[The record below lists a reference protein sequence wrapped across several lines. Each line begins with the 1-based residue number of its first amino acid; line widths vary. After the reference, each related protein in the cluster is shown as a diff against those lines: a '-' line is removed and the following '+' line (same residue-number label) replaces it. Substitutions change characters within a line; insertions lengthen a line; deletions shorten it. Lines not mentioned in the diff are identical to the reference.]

1 MKSSVER
8 DSGSRHAF
16 DKAVSEGKNN
26 TNIYENT
33 RIAGESRVNSERY
46 QEYTMI
52 VTGYSKNQ
60 LAPRVDIEAAA

>member
-1 MKSSVER
+1 M
-8 DSGSRHAF
+8 SREIRVVVTRSI
-16 DKAVSEGKNN
+16 KPSQREKNN